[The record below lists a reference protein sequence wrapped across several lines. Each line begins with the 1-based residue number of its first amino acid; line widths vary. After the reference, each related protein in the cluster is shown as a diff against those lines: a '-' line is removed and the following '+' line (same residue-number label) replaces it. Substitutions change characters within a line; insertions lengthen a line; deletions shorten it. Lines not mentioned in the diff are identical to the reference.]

1 LAKASSITLTSVKF
15 IYLGLF
21 FALLSGMFYPLVE
34 GGSFEQVVTGILILF
49 VGLAGA
55 LLLYKAGT
63 AEKKRGIYLGS
74 GFSILT
80 ITLILVFSVA
90 GRI

>member
-1 LAKASSITLTSVKF
+1 MAKASSITLTSVKF

-34 GGSFEQVVTGILILF
+34 GGSFEQVVTGILVLF

>member
-21 FALLSGMFYPLVE
+21 FALLSGIFHPLIE
-34 GGSFEQVVTGILILF
+34 GGSFEQVITGILVLF

-63 AEKKRGIYLGS
+63 TGKKRGIYLGS
-74 GFSILT
+74 GFGILT